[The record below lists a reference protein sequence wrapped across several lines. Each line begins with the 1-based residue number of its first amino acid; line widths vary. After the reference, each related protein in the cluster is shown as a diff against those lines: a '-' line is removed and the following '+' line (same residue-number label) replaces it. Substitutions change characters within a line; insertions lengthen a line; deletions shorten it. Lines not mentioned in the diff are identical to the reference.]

1 MNIIDDDFY
10 KDIIIKNY
18 GIRVSAI
25 LLLFISLI
33 ANAQQPVKFATLDFK
48 PFIWCEG
55 TVARGLYSD
64 IIEELFLRVGRE
76 YEIECLPWKRALNEV
91 QTGRV
96 DGLFAAFKT
105 IEREEF
111 AYYSA
116 LPMRIGQYVVFTD
129 RSKTFTF
136 RQLSDLFG
144 KTVAITRG
152 HSVSDDFDH
161 AKELGLIKV
170 IEVKSASTGFKVLLA
185 GRADAYINDKI
196 VGLFEANE
204 QGLSSKISV
213 LDIPI
218 QEANPAYLLFS
229 KASDLQDKQQII
241 TQVNEKLESMWRDG
255 TLENIYSDYIE
266 LIYLAENVVINRLE

>member
-1 MNIIDDDFY
+1 MDDDFY

-18 GIRVSAI
+18 AVRVTVLM
-25 LLLFISLI
+25 LLLVSFIG
-33 ANAQQPVKFATLDFK
+33 NAQQPVKFATLDFK

-55 TVARGLYSD
+55 TVAKGLYSE
-64 IIEELFLRVGRE
+64 IIDELFLRVGRE
-76 YEIECLPWKRALNEV
+76 YQIECLPWKRALNEV
-91 QTGRV
+91 KTGRV

-105 IEREEF
+105 TEREIF
-111 AYYSA
+111 ADYSE

-129 RSKTFTF
+129 RSKVFTF
-136 RQLSDLFG
+136 NQLSDLFG

-152 HSVSDDFDH
+152 HSVSAEFDN

-204 QGLSSKISV
+204 QGLSSKIAV
-213 LDIPI
+213 LDTPV
-218 QEANPAYLLFS
+218 QESNPAYILFS
-229 KASDLQDKQQII
+229 KASDLKDKSQAIALI
-241 TQVNEKLESMWRDG
+241 NEKLESMWRDG
-255 TLENIYSDYIE
+255 TIENIYSDYVE
-266 LIYLAENVVINRLE
+266 LIYLAENVVLNRFD